1 MSADRDP
8 RAERVRRMLDGRRPV
23 PPPDLAA
30 RAVRRGGRTLRLRR
44 AVRRTAGALL
54 GAALAV
60 FLVWAGIEQP
70 WDVEPAR
77 VTPPLEGW

>member
-8 RAERVRRMLDGRRPV
+8 RAEQIRRMLDGPH
-23 PPPDLAA
+23 PALPPDLAA
-30 RAVRRGGRTLRLRR
+30 RAARRGGRSLRRRR
-44 AVRRTAGALL
+44 AVHRTARWLL

-70 WDVEPAR
+70 WDPEPAR